1 MEARPCLFALQRVH
15 KHGVRRLIGKN
26 LTNKFSRKVSLNN
39 VLGLFV
45 SAILDFADSLEFVAW
60 AFFGGWSYSYR
71 CLSPTHQLT
80 RADDIWKGRSDLVY
94 DLTVKD
100 MCSYFKNLLIKY
112 YLVFKRLKKKLHTK
126 FTAYIYITLNQT
138 S

>member
-60 AFFGGWSYSYR
+60 AFFGGMELL
-71 CLSPTHQLT
+71 LS
-80 RADDIWKGRSDLVY
+80 
-94 DLTVKD
+94 
-100 MCSYFKNLLIKY
+100 LLISNPSIDK
-112 YLVFKRLKKKLHTK
+112 
-126 FTAYIYITLNQT
+126 
-138 S
+138 SG